1 MIFNIDKET
10 MPREKIREIQLSR
23 LQDLC
28 RRVYANVPFYRR
40 SFDEKGIK
48 PSDVQSLDDLKFL
61 PFTLKQ
67 DMRNN
72 YPYGLFAVPMEMIQ
86 RIHASSGTTGK
97 ATVVGYTKRDIE
109 TWAECAARS
118 LAAAGATANDIV
130 QVSYGYGLF
139 TGGLGAHYGAERLG
153 ATVIPMSGGST
164 KRQVQLMRDFGA
176 TVLCC
181 TPSYALH
188 LHDAGLEIGINIK
201 DLPLRLGVFGAEPW
215 TEEMRREIE
224 DKLGITATN
233 IYGLSEI
240 MGPGVS
246 QSCAKEQHG
255 MHIWEDHFLPEIID
269 PVSGEILPEGSTGEL
284 VITTLTKQGIPLVR
298 YRTRDITSLNYTPC
312 SCGRTHVRMN
322 RITGR
327 SDDMLIIRGVNVF
340 PSQIESL
347 LLEVQGVS
355 PHYQLI
361 LTRENNL
368 DYVEVQVELDGAMF
382 SDAIKDLQQ
391 REQRIQKGIKE
402 FLGVTTKVRLVEPH
416 SIPRSE
422 GKAVRVIDRRVKY
435 WVLIN
440 VGGGGGK
447 TSSIKLPLPLPKP
460 LPLLF
465 KDFRLYRIP
474 VPGCTV
480 KESLPSYEGRFFFY
494 GRSRGVQGA
503 SSPGPPSAVWPFRE
517 DAAMVHEITV
527 RSVSCPRK
535 IFPCR
540 SGQPCRGRDL
550 LRCCFS

>member
-48 PSDVQSLDDLKFL
+48 PADVQSLDDLKFL

-72 YPYGLFAVPMEMIQ
+72 YPYGLLAVPMEMIQ

-109 TWAECAARS
+109 MWAECAARS

-188 LHDAGLEIGINIK
+188 LYDAGLEIGINIK

-269 PVSGEILPEGSTGEL
+269 PATGEVLPEGSTGEL

-422 GKAVRVIDRRVKY
+422 GKAVRVIDKRVM
-435 WVLIN
+435 
-440 VGGGGGK
+440 
-447 TSSIKLPLPLPKP
+447 
-460 LPLLF
+460 
-465 KDFRLYRIP
+465 
-474 VPGCTV
+474 
-480 KESLPSYEGRFFFY
+480 
-494 GRSRGVQGA
+494 Q
-503 SSPGPPSAVWPFRE
+503 
-517 DAAMVHEITV
+517 
-527 RSVSCPRK
+527 
-535 IFPCR
+535 
-540 SGQPCRGRDL
+540 
-550 LRCCFS
+550 

>member
-109 TWAECAARS
+109 TCAARS

-176 TVLCC
+176 TELCC

-340 PSQIESL
+340 PSQIETVL
-347 LLEVQGVS
+347 LNHGY
-355 PHYQLI
+355 PANYQI
-361 LTRENNL
+361 IVDRVKSTDTL
-368 DYVEVQVELDGAMF
+368 DVQVEMTAEMFTDNVGEIERRQKQLVDGLRAM
-382 SDAIKDLQQ
+382 
-391 REQRIQKGIKE
+391 
-402 FLGVTTKVRLVEPH
+402 LGLAAKVTLVAPK
-416 SIPRSE
+416 SIVRSE
-422 GKAVRVIDRRVKY
+422 GKAVRVIDK
-435 WVLIN
+435 
-440 VGGGGGK
+440 
-447 TSSIKLPLPLPKP
+447 
-460 LPLLF
+460 
-465 KDFRLYRIP
+465 
-474 VPGCTV
+474 
-480 KESLPSYEGRFFFY
+480 
-494 GRSRGVQGA
+494 
-503 SSPGPPSAVWPFRE
+503 
-517 DAAMVHEITV
+517 
-527 RSVSCPRK
+527 RK
-535 IFPCR
+535 I
-540 SGQPCRGRDL
+540 
-550 LRCCFS
+550 

>member
-1 MIFNIDKET
+1 MRR
-10 MPREKIREIQLSR
+10 PLSGR
-23 LQDLC
+23 G
-28 RRVYANVPFYRR
+28 R
-40 SFDEKGIK
+40 S
-48 PSDVQSLDDLKFL
+48 
-61 PFTLKQ
+61 
-67 DMRNN
+67 
-72 YPYGLFAVPMEMIQ
+72 
-86 RIHASSGTTGK
+86 H
-97 ATVVGYTKRDIE
+97 
-109 TWAECAARS
+109 
-118 LAAAGATANDIV
+118 IV

-382 SDAIKDLQQ
+382 SDAINSM
-391 REQRIQKGIKE
+391 
-402 FLGVTTKVRLVEPH
+402 F
-416 SIPRSE
+416 
-422 GKAVRVIDRRVKY
+422 
-435 WVLIN
+435 
-440 VGGGGGK
+440 
-447 TSSIKLPLPLPKP
+447 
-460 LPLLF
+460 
-465 KDFRLYRIP
+465 
-474 VPGCTV
+474 
-480 KESLPSYEGRFFFY
+480 
-494 GRSRGVQGA
+494 
-503 SSPGPPSAVWPFRE
+503 
-517 DAAMVHEITV
+517 
-527 RSVSCPRK
+527 
-535 IFPCR
+535 
-540 SGQPCRGRDL
+540 
-550 LRCCFS
+550 CFWR

>member
-340 PSQIESL
+340 PSQIEHAL
-347 LLEVQGVS
+347 LQVPGIE
-355 PHYQLI
+355 PHYHI
-361 LTRENNL
+361 VVDRVGTL
-368 DYVEVQVELDGAMF
+368 DTIEVQVELSPSVM
-382 SDAIKDLQQ
+382 SDTVRDLETLERKIVNSLASHALIHASVKLCQP
-391 REQRIQKGIKE
+391 GT
-402 FLGVTTKVRLVEPH
+402 L
-416 SIPRSE
+416 PRSE
-422 GKAVRVIDRRVKY
+422 GKAVRVTDRRH
-435 WVLIN
+435 L
-440 VGGGGGK
+440 
-447 TSSIKLPLPLPKP
+447 
-460 LPLLF
+460 
-465 KDFRLYRIP
+465 
-474 VPGCTV
+474 
-480 KESLPSYEGRFFFY
+480 
-494 GRSRGVQGA
+494 Q
-503 SSPGPPSAVWPFRE
+503 
-517 DAAMVHEITV
+517 
-527 RSVSCPRK
+527 
-535 IFPCR
+535 
-540 SGQPCRGRDL
+540 
-550 LRCCFS
+550 

>member
-224 DKLGITATN
+224 DKLGITAT
-233 IYGLSEI
+233 
-240 MGPGVS
+240 
-246 QSCAKEQHG
+246 
-255 MHIWEDHFLPEIID
+255 HIWEDQFLPEIID

-422 GKAVRVIDRRVKY
+422 GKAVRVIDRRVM
-435 WVLIN
+435 
-440 VGGGGGK
+440 
-447 TSSIKLPLPLPKP
+447 
-460 LPLLF
+460 
-465 KDFRLYRIP
+465 
-474 VPGCTV
+474 
-480 KESLPSYEGRFFFY
+480 
-494 GRSRGVQGA
+494 Q
-503 SSPGPPSAVWPFRE
+503 
-517 DAAMVHEITV
+517 
-527 RSVSCPRK
+527 
-535 IFPCR
+535 
-540 SGQPCRGRDL
+540 
-550 LRCCFS
+550 

>member
-269 PVSGEILPEGSTGEL
+269 PVTGEQLPEGEVGEL
-284 VITTLTKQGIPLVR
+284 VITTLTKEGIPLIR
-298 YRTRDITSLNYTPC
+298 YRTRDLTSLDYTPC
-312 SCGRTHVRMN
+312 RCGRTHVRLT
-322 RITGR
+322 RIRGR

-340 PSQIESL
+340 PQQIEAL
-347 LLEVQGVS
+347 LMENQNLS
-355 PHYQLI
+355 PNYQI
-361 LTRENNL
+361 IVDRVNNL
-368 DYVEVQVELDGAMF
+368 DTLEVQVEMNETLFADE
-382 SDAIKDLQQ
+382 IRKLQSL
-391 REQRIQKGIKE
+391 ESSIQKSIKE
-402 FLGVTTKVRLVEPH
+402 FLGVTTKVRLMEPH
-416 SIPRSE
+416 SIQRSE
-422 GKAVRVIDRRVKY
+422 GKAKRIIDKRP
-435 WVLIN
+435 
-440 VGGGGGK
+440 
-447 TSSIKLPLPLPKP
+447 T
-460 LPLLF
+460 
-465 KDFRLYRIP
+465 
-474 VPGCTV
+474 
-480 KESLPSYEGRFFFY
+480 E
-494 GRSRGVQGA
+494 
-503 SSPGPPSAVWPFRE
+503 
-517 DAAMVHEITV
+517 
-527 RSVSCPRK
+527 
-535 IFPCR
+535 
-540 SGQPCRGRDL
+540 
-550 LRCCFS
+550 

>member
-72 YPYGLFAVPMEMIQ
+72 YPYGLFAVPMEKIQ

-422 GKAVRVIDRRVKY
+422 GKAVRVIDRRVM
-435 WVLIN
+435 
-440 VGGGGGK
+440 
-447 TSSIKLPLPLPKP
+447 
-460 LPLLF
+460 
-465 KDFRLYRIP
+465 
-474 VPGCTV
+474 
-480 KESLPSYEGRFFFY
+480 
-494 GRSRGVQGA
+494 Q
-503 SSPGPPSAVWPFRE
+503 
-517 DAAMVHEITV
+517 
-527 RSVSCPRK
+527 
-535 IFPCR
+535 
-540 SGQPCRGRDL
+540 
-550 LRCCFS
+550 